1 MHIFCV
7 GGSVRDF
14 LLGRPGGDMDYT
26 VLGCSEAEFERA
38 FPRAHKVGKT
48 HPVYLLQGRQYTV
61 SSAPS
66 IDRDLQDRD
75 LTINALAMDP
85 KGYLYA
91 HPRAVSDLV
100 GRILRPVA
108 AKNFYA
114 DPLRVIRA
122 ARFKAGLPG
131 FRLLPGLHHL
141 LGRVA
146 SSGLLAQ
153 VAAERVGREV
163 RLACQGQ
170 MPGHFVRVLATASA
184 LHPWLAE
191 LEEMDWK
198 TTAKIMD
205 LVAGKEQRTW
215 MALVHACKGLQV
227 EPKHD
232 SEPDTTA
239 GAAAADI
246 GHRLRLPNDFI
257 AAGRLAATWQQAAS
271 HYATLEA
278 SLRVR
283 LLLKLDRLAVMDD
296 FWTLIR
302 ASTGEDFSARARCEL
317 HTVLSVHLPPALQGL
332 GRRSGEH
339 LHWLRCR
346 ALEDN

>member
-1 MHIFCV
+1 
-7 GGSVRDF
+7 
-14 LLGRPGGDMDYT
+14 MDYT

-38 FPRAHKVGKT
+38 FPLARKVGKT

-100 GRILRPVA
+100 GRILRPIA

-146 SSGLLAQ
+146 ASGLLAQ

-163 RLACQGQ
+163 RLACQGP

-184 LHPWLAE
+184 LSPWLAE

-205 LVAGKEQRTW
+205 LMAGEEQRVW
-215 MALVHACKGLQV
+215 MALVHACEGLKGGPRL
-227 EPKHD
+227 H
-232 SEPDTTA
+232 SEPDTNAGA
-239 GAAAADI
+239 GAAEL
-246 GHRLRLPNDFI
+246 GHRLRLPKHLI
-257 AAGRLAATWQQAAS
+257 TAGRVAATWVPAAS
-271 HYATLEA
+271 RYTALEA
-278 SLRVR
+278 SFRVR
-283 LLLKLDRLAVMDD
+283 LLLDLHLHSIMDP
-296 FWTLIR
+296 FWALIR
-302 ASTGEDFSARARCEL
+302 ELTGKDFSPQASREL
-317 HTVLSVHLPPALQGL
+317 QAVLSVHLPPAWQGL
-332 GRRSGEH
+332 GRRSGEY